1 VELSRNPA
9 GFIVRPKARALLL
22 VGPGGF
28 SEHERRGEGSRD
40 PGDAAPQGGWQ
51 QDRPDPDD
59 HEHPAGGWGAGVRH
73 EGQVPGCGARR
84 GGKRERRSRRGGERA
99 RQGQERGG
107 EHGEKTG
114 GPGPMVKL
122 ENFVIQL
129 KAVDSERYVR
139 VAFDL
144 ELAAEPDKDV
154 IQARLSHIRDS
165 IISYFSDRTLDEL
178 RGSDGMDHIKQT
190 LLKRLDGVV
199 PGHRIKAIYITD
211 FIIQ

>member
-1 VELSRNPA
+1 MSDEAKSEAPA
-9 GFIVRPKARALLL
+9 AAPKAGGSKVVPILMVMNTLL
-22 VGPGGF
+22 VGGVLMFVMKKQSPVAVSAPASAAAEG
-28 SEHERRGEGSRD
+28 EHGE
-40 PGDAAPQGGWQ
+40 A
-51 QDRPDPDD
+51 
-59 HEHPAGGWGAGVRH
+59 
-73 EGQVPGCGARR
+73 
-84 GGKRERRSRRGGERA
+84 KGEEKGEA
-99 RQGQERGG
+99 KGGG
-107 EHGEKTG
+107 EHGGGGEGHGAG

-144 ELAAEPDKDV
+144 ELGQPTDEEV
-154 IQARLSHIRDS
+154 IKNRLSQIRDS

-178 RGSDGMDHIKQT
+178 RGSDGMDHIKST
-190 LLKRLDGVV
+190 LLKRLDGIV

>member
-1 VELSRNPA
+1 MSDEVKAETPAAAPKAPGGSKIVPIMLVMNTLLVVGVLVFVMKKQAPA
-9 GFIVRPKARALLL
+9 GVVAPAAAA
-22 VGPGGF
+22 
-28 SEHERRGEGSRD
+28 SGE
-40 PGDAAPQGGWQ
+40 
-51 QDRPDPDD
+51 
-59 HEHPAGGWGAGVRH
+59 
-73 EGQVPGCGARR
+73 
-84 GGKRERRSRRGGERA
+84 
-99 RQGQERGG
+99 G
-107 EHGEKTG
+107 EHGEKGEHGEAKGGGEHGDKGG

-144 ELAAEPDKDV
+144 ELGSEPDKEI
-154 IQARLSHIRDS
+154 IQARLSQIRDS

-178 RGSDGMDHIKQT
+178 RGSDGMDHIKQM
-190 LLKRLDGVV
+190 LLKRLDAVV

>member
-1 VELSRNPA
+1 LLMTPPGGLSKNMSDEAKSETPA
-9 GFIVRPKARALLL
+9 AAPPKAGGSKVVPILMVMNTLL
-22 VGPGGF
+22 VGGVLMFVMKKQSPVAV
-28 SEHERRGEGSRD
+28 SA
-40 PGDAAPQGGWQ
+40 PAAAAA
-51 QDRPDPDD
+51 
-59 HEHPAGGWGAGVRH
+59 E
-73 EGQVPGCGARR
+73 
-84 GGKRERRSRRGGERA
+84 
-99 RQGQERGG
+99 G
-107 EHGEKTG
+107 EHGEAKGEHAEAKGEHGGGEGHGAG

-144 ELAAEPDKDV
+144 ELGQPTDEDAIKN
-154 IQARLSHIRDS
+154 RLSQIRDS

-178 RGSDGMDHIKQT
+178 RGSDGMDHIKST
-190 LLKRLDGVV
+190 LLKRLDGIV

>member
-1 VELSRNPA
+1 MSEEVKAPETPA
-9 GFIVRPKARALLL
+9 APPPKTGGSKIVPIMMIMNTLLIGG
-22 VGPGGF
+22 VFAFVMKSKSGSVSAPAAASAGEGEKGEKGGEEHGDKGEKSGDKGGGPG
-28 SEHERRGEGSRD
+28 
-40 PGDAAPQGGWQ
+40 
-51 QDRPDPDD
+51 
-59 HEHPAGGWGAGVRH
+59 
-73 EGQVPGCGARR
+73 
-84 GGKRERRSRRGGERA
+84 
-99 RQGQERGG
+99 
-107 EHGEKTG
+107 EKGG
-114 GPGPMVKL
+114 GPGPMLKL

-144 ELAAEPDKDV
+144 EVNGEPDKDIV
-154 IQARLSHIRDS
+154 ANRLSQIRDS

-178 RGSDGMDHIKQT
+178 RGSDGMDHIKST

>member
-1 VELSRNPA
+1 MSDEAKAETPA
-9 GFIVRPKARALLL
+9 PKSGGSKMVPIMMVMNTLL
-22 VGPGGF
+22 VGGVLMFVMKKQPAAVGTAAAAAAEG
-28 SEHERRGEGSRD
+28 EHG
-40 PGDAAPQGGWQ
+40 
-51 QDRPDPDD
+51 
-59 HEHPAGGWGAGVRH
+59 
-73 EGQVPGCGARR
+73 
-84 GGKRERRSRRGGERA
+84 
-99 RQGQERGG
+99 GG
-107 EHGEKTG
+107 EHGEKPAEGKPGEHGAPGG

-144 ELAAEPDKDV
+144 ELTAEPDKDV

-178 RGSDGMDHIKQT
+178 RGSDGMEHIKTT

-211 FIIQ
+211 FIVQ

>member
-1 VELSRNPA
+1 MSEEAKAAETPA
-9 GFIVRPKARALLL
+9 TPPPKAGGSKIVPILMIMNTLL
-22 VGPGGF
+22 VAGVLVFVMKGKSPAAAPGAAASESGDHAEGA
-28 SEHERRGEGSRD
+28 SEHGEGKS
-40 PGDAAPQGGWQ
+40 G
-51 QDRPDPDD
+51 
-59 HEHPAGGWGAGVRH
+59 
-73 EGQVPGCGARR
+73 
-84 GGKRERRSRRGGERA
+84 
-99 RQGQERGG
+99 GG

>member
-1 VELSRNPA
+1 MSEEAKAETPA
-9 GFIVRPKARALLL
+9 PPKAPGGSKIVPIMMVMNTLL
-22 VGPGGF
+22 V
-28 SEHERRGEGSRD
+28 
-40 PGDAAPQGGWQ
+40 
-51 QDRPDPDD
+51 
-59 HEHPAGGWGAGVRH
+59 AGVLVFVMKKQAPVTVVAPASAAAA
-73 EGQVPGCGARR
+73 EGEHGEKG
-84 GGKRERRSRRGGERA
+84 GGEH
-99 RQGQERGG
+99 GDKGGG
-107 EHGEKTG
+107 EHGEKGG

-129 KAVDSERYVR
+129 KAVDAERYVR

-144 ELAAEPDKDV
+144 EVNADPDKDV
-154 IQARLSHIRDS
+154 IQARLSQIRDS

-199 PGHRIKAIYITD
+199 PGHRLKAIYITD

>member
-1 VELSRNPA
+1 MSEEAKAGETPA
-9 GFIVRPKARALLL
+9 APAKSGGSKMVPIMMVMNTLL
-22 VGPGGF
+22 VGGVLLFVMKKQAPVAVGV
-28 SEHERRGEGSRD
+28 
-40 PGDAAPQGGWQ
+40 PAA
-51 QDRPDPDD
+51 
-59 HEHPAGGWGAGVRH
+59 AA
-73 EGQVPGCGARR
+73 A
-84 GGKRERRSRRGGERA
+84 A
-99 RQGQERGG
+99 G
-107 EHGEKTG
+107 EHGEKPAEGKPGEHGAGPTA

-144 ELAAEPDKDV
+144 ELGAEPDKDV

-165 IISYFSDRTLDEL
+165 VISYFSDRTLDEL

-199 PGHRIKAIYITD
+199 PGHRIKAVYITD
-211 FIIQ
+211 FIVQ

>member
-1 VELSRNPA
+1 MSEEAKAAETPA
-9 GFIVRPKARALLL
+9 APAKSGGGKLVPIMMVMNTLL
-22 VGPGGF
+22 VGGVLMFVMKKQAPVGVVA
-28 SEHERRGEGSRD
+28 
-40 PGDAAPQGGWQ
+40 PAA
-51 QDRPDPDD
+51 
-59 HEHPAGGWGAGVRH
+59 AA
-73 EGQVPGCGARR
+73 A
-84 GGKRERRSRRGGERA
+84 
-99 RQGQERGG
+99 G
-107 EHGEKTG
+107 EHGEKPAEGKPGEHGGPTA

-144 ELAAEPDKDV
+144 ELGAEPDKDV

-165 IISYFSDRTLDEL
+165 VISYFSDRTLDEL
-178 RGSDGMDHIKQT
+178 RGSDGMEHIKQT

-211 FIIQ
+211 FIVQ